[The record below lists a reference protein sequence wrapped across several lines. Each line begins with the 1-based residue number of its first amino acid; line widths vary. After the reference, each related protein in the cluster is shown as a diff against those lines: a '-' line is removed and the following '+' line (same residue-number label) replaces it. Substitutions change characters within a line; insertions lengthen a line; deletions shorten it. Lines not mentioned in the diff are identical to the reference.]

1 MLLQELAENVP
12 VSSRVVLL
20 AGPSGTGKSHLAE
33 LVGLPIVR
41 LDDFYRDGDDEAMP
55 RSPLG
60 IVDWD
65 DPRSWDGDRAV
76 AALETLGTTGTADLP
91 IYDIAADGTV
101 GHRPVSTAGS
111 PLIIA
116 EGIFADRIVGAL
128 HDRGLL
134 AAAIC
139 VRHHRIVTFVRRFQ
153 RDLREHRKPPYTLLR
168 RGLLLLRDDPQVVRR
183 CLDAGCEPLH
193 PKAARRRI
201 EALLTEA
208 RSR

>member
-1 MLLQELAENVP
+1 M
-12 VSSRVVLL
+12 VLL

-33 LVGLPIVR
+33 LVGLPVVR

-76 AALETLGTTGTADLP
+76 AALETLCTAGVADLP

-116 EGIFADRIVGAL
+116 EGIFADQIVDAL
-128 HDRGLL
+128 RDRGLL

-153 RDLREHRKPPYTLLR
+153 RDLREHRKPPLTLLR

-201 EALLTEA
+201 ETLLTEA